1 VIGDAGLVGLTVGV
15 GLVSALVPVVNAE
28 LYLLAIVATAA
39 SPAAG
44 VGAVVGLAV
53 GQVAG
58 KVCLFLA
65 ARRGRAAGER
75 WRGRHAPSP
84 PRLEP
89 AAWRRR
95 LSHWALRGLGL
106 LDRGLPA
113 AGVLFTSAAVGMP
126 PLAVTTVAAGARRT
140 PASLFVVCALSG
152 RLVRFG
158 ILAAPLVL
166 AL

>member
-1 VIGDAGLVGLTVGV
+1 MIGDAGLVALTVGV
-15 GLVSALVPVVNAE
+15 GLLSALVPVVNAE
-28 LYLLAIVATAA
+28 LYLLAIVATA
-39 SPAAG
+39 SPVAG
-44 VGAVVGLAV
+44 VGAVLGLAV

-65 ARRGRAAGER
+65 ARRGGAAGRR
-75 WRGRHAPSP
+75 WRGRHAPAAP
-84 PRLEP
+84 GREP

-95 LSHWALRGLGL
+95 LPRWTLGGLGV

-126 PLAVTTVAAGARRT
+126 PLAVTTVAAGVRRT
-140 PASLFVVCALSG
+140 PASLFVACALSG

-158 ILAAPLVL
+158 VLAAPLVL
-166 AL
+166 AAS

>member
-1 VIGDAGLVGLTVGV
+1 MIGDAGLVALTVGV
-15 GLVSALVPVVNAE
+15 GLLSALIPVVNAE
-28 LYLLAIVATAA
+28 LYLLAIVATA
-39 SPAAG
+39 SPVTGA
-44 VGAVVGLAV
+44 GAVVGLAV

-65 ARRGRAAGER
+65 ARRGRAAGQQ
-75 WRGRHAPSP
+75 WRGRHAPS
-84 PRLEP
+84 ESS
-89 AAWRRR
+89 AAWRRK
-95 LSHWALRGLGL
+95 LSRWALGGLGL

>member
-1 VIGDAGLVGLTVGV
+1 VIDEVGLVVLTVGV
-15 GLVSALVPVVNAE
+15 GLLSALVPLVNAE
-28 LYLLAIVATAA
+28 LYLLAVVATA
-39 SPAAG
+39 SPVVG
-44 VGAVVGLAV
+44 VSAVVGLAV

-58 KVCLFLA
+58 KACLFLA

-75 WRGRHAPSP
+75 WRGRRTPRP

-89 AAWRRR
+89 AAWRRK
-95 LSHWALRGLGL
+95 LSQWTLGGLGL

-113 AGVLFTSAAVGMP
+113 AGVLFTSAAVGLP
-126 PLAVTTVAAGARRT
+126 PLAVTTVAAGARQT
-140 PASLFVVCALSG
+140 PTSLFVACALSG

-158 ILAAPLVL
+158 VLAAPLVL